1 MKNAILAIALFSILT
16 GIIYFFAINF
26 VNKVSNNDSRLSL
39 KINNKNYYL
48 DIARTDEEK
57 NKGLAKFDSIKDNE
71 GMIFIFE
78 VPGRYSFYMKDMK
91 FNIDII
97 FLDEN
102 HKIISLFKNVKF
114 TDYKNPRDY
123 EIYQPDYNSKYVIEL
138 KAGEIENIGIKTGD
152 TIEFN
157 LK

>member
-39 KINNKNYYL
+39 KINNKNYIL

-78 VPGRYSFYMKDMK
+78 VPGRYSFFMKDMK

-102 HKIISLFKNVKF
+102 HKKNL
-114 TDYKNPRDY
+114 
-123 EIYQPDYNSKYVIEL
+123 YN
-138 KAGEIENIGIKTGD
+138 
-152 TIEFN
+152 N
-157 LK
+157 LL